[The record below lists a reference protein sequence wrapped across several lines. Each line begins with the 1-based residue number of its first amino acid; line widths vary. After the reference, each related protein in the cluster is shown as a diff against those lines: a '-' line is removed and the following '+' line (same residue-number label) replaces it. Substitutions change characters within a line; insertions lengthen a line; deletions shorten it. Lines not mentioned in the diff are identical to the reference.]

1 MIGMKIGE
9 LFETKGS
16 NLSRGG
22 VPDFFFEGLKKMAAN
37 PVSVADMTLWFGKK
51 KHLRNTSLFEY

>member
-22 VPDFFFEGLKKMAAN
+22 VPEFFRGTKKMAAN